1 MSIKQELLEHFNF
14 ENKRKGGLTMS
25 TKLAPEAQPE
35 AVPVKVNVGGVES
48 LFDRAKEIYGLI
60 ARRAY
65 ELFEGRGRQ
74 DGFDLEDWLR
84 AERESL
90 LPISTVTSE
99 YEDLLAVCVEV
110 PGFNEKQI
118 QVCLEPRR
126 LIISGKIEQTD
137 EQKSGETIYT
147 SLRSNEFF
155 NTLDLFEEVDPAKAT
170 ATFKDGV
177 LDIRLPKVAQ
187 AEPAQVEV
195 KVK

>member
-1 MSIKQELLEHFNF
+1 
-14 ENKRKGGLTMS
+14 MS

-35 AVPVKVNVGGVES
+35 SVPVKVDVGVIES
-48 LFDRAKEIYGLI
+48 LFDRAKEIYESI

-74 DGFDLEDWLR
+74 DGFDLEDWLS

-90 LPISTVTSE
+90 LPVSTITTE
-99 YEDLLAVCVEV
+99 YDDHLAVRAEV
-110 PGFNEKQI
+110 PGFTEKEI
-118 QVCLEPRR
+118 QVSLEPRR

-137 EQKSGETIYT
+137 EQKSGETTYT

-155 NTLDLFEEVDPAKAT
+155 NTLDLFVEVDPAKAT

-177 LDIRLPKVAQ
+177 LDIRLPKVNQ
-187 AEPAQVEV
+187 AEPARVEV
-195 KVK
+195 TEE